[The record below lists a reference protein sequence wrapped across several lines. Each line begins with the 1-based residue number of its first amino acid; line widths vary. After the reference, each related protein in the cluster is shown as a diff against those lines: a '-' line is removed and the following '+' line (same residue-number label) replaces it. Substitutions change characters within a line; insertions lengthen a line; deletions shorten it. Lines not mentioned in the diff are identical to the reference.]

1 MLNTSE
7 YESEIE
13 EYIDTDEVLRYFAVN
28 TVLVNLDS
36 YVSSFKHNYYLYEED
51 GVLQIIPWDL
61 NLSFAGFQVEDAS
74 EAVNFPIDTPVMS
87 GIELEERPLIGKL
100 LENENYKNI
109 YHEYINTLVTEY
121 FDSGYF
127 ENKVNELTELIS
139 DYVAGDQSAF
149 YSYEQFETAVETLK
163 EFGRLRAES
172 LN

>member
-1 MLNTSE
+1 M
-7 YESEIE
+7 
-13 EYIDTDEVLRYFAVN
+13 
-28 TVLVNLDS
+28 
-36 YVSSFKHNYYLYEED
+36 YEED

-172 LN
+172 LNGQLDGSVPATHSEQLENPEALVSGG